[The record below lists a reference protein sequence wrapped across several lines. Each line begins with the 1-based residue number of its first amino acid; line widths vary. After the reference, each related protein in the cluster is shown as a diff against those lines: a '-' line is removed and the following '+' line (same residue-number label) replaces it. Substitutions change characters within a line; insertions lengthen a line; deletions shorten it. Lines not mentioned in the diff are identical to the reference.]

1 MAVGNQELPTD
12 KLNALIAG
20 ALAGKMNDYR
30 SVHMLLLDRL
40 VVMPVLPSSSMWDSD
55 VMFISHPY
63 TEGQAKIP
71 VGRDEQGLV
80 VPIFT
85 QRSTCLEWLVN
96 LGETGDA
103 VPVYLADFS
112 RAIWK
117 SIRIVLNPGAQNSLM
132 LDRSYVIQAGDK
144 MLGVE
149 QGLYSEFYAE
159 PDPNEISKMASLT
172 ESERVLT
179 TEEKARL
186 LEPLKPPPDPIA
198 EAGGI
203 DFRTPEFKAEM
214 AAAAAEAPKRAR
226 QGTFT
231 KILDALKAY
240 RK

>member
-1 MAVGNQELPTD
+1 MAVGNQEPQTD
-12 KLNALIAG
+12 KLNGLIAG
-20 ALAGKMNDYR
+20 ALAGRMNDYR

-40 VVMPVLPSSSMWDSD
+40 VVVPILPASSLWDSD

-63 TEGQAKIP
+63 TESQAKIP
-71 VGRDEQGLV
+71 MGKDEQGLV
-80 VPIFT
+80 IPIFT
-85 QRSTCLEWLVN
+85 QRSACVDWLSG
-96 LGETGDA
+96 LGESGDA

-112 RAIWK
+112 KAIWK
-117 SIRIVLNPGAQNSLM
+117 SIRIVLNPGKENSLM
-132 LDRSYVIQAGDK
+132 LDRSYIIQSGEQ
-144 MLGVE
+144 MIGVE
-149 QGLYSEFYAE
+149 QGLYSDFYAE
-159 PDPNEISKMASLT
+159 PDPNEVSKISALT
-172 ESERVLT
+172 
-179 TEEKARL
+179 KA
-186 LEPLKPPPDPIA
+186 EPVITPPGSAFISTPPKPLPDPIA